1 MTKSIF
7 KEIIIILLLILAII
21 LILGVSLYEYIPSN
35 KIIPEQITYTT
46 SESVKSELEAEA
58 DLENDEVVLKYSI
71 DSTDLQNYK
80 RVNEYV
86 PGKSNP
92 FAPIKKDVVAEGNN
106 EVNENTN
113 SIQNPGTSSNSE
125 QNEQNN
131 STVYVPDKG
140 TK

>member
-21 LILGVSLYEYIPSN
+21 LILGVLLYEYIPSN

-46 SESVKSELEAEA
+46 SESVKSELEAKD
-58 DLENDEVVLKYSI
+58 DL
-71 DSTDLQNYK
+71 
-80 RVNEYV
+80 EYV

-106 EVNENTN
+106 EVNEDTN
-113 SIQNPGTSSNSE
+113 SIQNPETPSNSE
-125 QNEQNN
+125 NNEKNN